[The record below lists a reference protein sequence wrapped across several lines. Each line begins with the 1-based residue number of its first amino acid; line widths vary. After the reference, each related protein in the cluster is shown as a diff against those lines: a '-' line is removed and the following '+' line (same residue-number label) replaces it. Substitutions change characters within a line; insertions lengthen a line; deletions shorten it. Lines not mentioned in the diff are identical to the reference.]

1 MSEPIIN
8 VTAQGNR
15 LNEAAAIALAQEHGV
30 VDPSGQQVVNYSHA
44 LFDAIEFQEGQQRR
58 ARHHERTRSGPAC
71 PASDRQSGCRGL
83 QVHGDAE
90 RRWQAD
96 PRCHEG
102 VSLRQPAGWLLC
114 RYPITLGHKRWQ
126 PQEKS

>member
-44 LFDAIEFQEGQQRR
+44 LFDAIEFQEGQQRQ
-58 ARHHERTRSGPAC
+58 AAIAEHAITSELDLVQHVQHLIDKAAAVGYKFTVTLNADGKPIPA
-71 PASDRQSGCRGL
+71 AMK
-83 QVHGDAE
+83 A
-90 RRWQAD
+90 
-96 PRCHEG
+96 
-102 VSLRQPAGWLLC
+102 
-114 RYPITLGHKRWQ
+114 
-126 PQEKS
+126 